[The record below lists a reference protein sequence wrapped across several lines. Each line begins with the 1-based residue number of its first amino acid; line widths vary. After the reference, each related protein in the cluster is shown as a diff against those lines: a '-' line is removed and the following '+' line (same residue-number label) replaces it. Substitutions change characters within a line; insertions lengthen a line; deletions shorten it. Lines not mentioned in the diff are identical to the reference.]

1 MIYIT
6 TENKTSQEI
15 DDNTAKVEEHFR
27 EFSIKGNIL
36 LGIIMI
42 PIVVVGT
49 STIAYYGANWLLSMI
64 L

>member
-15 DDNTAKVEEHFR
+15 DKDSAKVEEHFR
-27 EFSIKGNIL
+27 EFTMKGSIL
-36 LGIIMI
+36 VLIMMI
-42 PIVVVGT
+42 FVLIG
-49 STIAYYGANWLLSMI
+49 SISIAYYGASWLLSMI